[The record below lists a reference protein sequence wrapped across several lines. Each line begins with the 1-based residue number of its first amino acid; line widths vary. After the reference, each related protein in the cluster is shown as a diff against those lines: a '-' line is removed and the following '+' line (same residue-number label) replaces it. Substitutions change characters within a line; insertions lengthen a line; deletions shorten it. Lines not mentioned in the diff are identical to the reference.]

1 MSIANNNSVLGFLDL
16 SLYIN
21 EHNNICIDVYDKP
34 TNSFKYVLPSHFTY
48 VWLASQKR
56 VLTKFLKELQRI
68 SDSDEKFDI
77 RSFEIWIP
85 KLFDRGRSQSYSSKT
100 KNSFPLLEIW
110 AEVMLNKLSLSHRL
124 NKKLVTA
131 YNPIIKKLQTV
142 ISNNLHILYGD
153 PGKKNVFP
161 EGSINIT

>member
-21 EHNNICIDVYDKP
+21 EHNKICIDVYDKP

-48 VWLASQKR
+48 VWLASRKR
-56 VLTKFLKELQRI
+56 VLTKFLKELQTI

-85 KLFDRGRSQSYSSKT
+85 KLSDRGRSQSYSSKT
-100 KNSFPLLEIW
+100 KNSFPLLEAITCIFYMVIL
-110 AEVMLNKLSLSHRL
+110 ERKLYFQKVASISHKR
-124 NKKLVTA
+124 
-131 YNPIIKKLQTV
+131 
-142 ISNNLHILYGD
+142 
-153 PGKKNVFP
+153 
-161 EGSINIT
+161 